1 MNVQNGALTG
11 IGRNDNIEQVQQS
24 ASAKRKG
31 NCRIGEDH
39 IDVGIFV
46 FFAWIGVIKGSWEIN
61 NHDWS

>member
-11 IGRNDNIEQVQQS
+11 TGRNDNIGEVQRS

-31 NCRIGEDH
+31 NCRIGEH

-46 FFAWIGVIKGSWEIN
+46 FFAWIGVIKGSSEVN
-61 NHDWS
+61 DHNWS